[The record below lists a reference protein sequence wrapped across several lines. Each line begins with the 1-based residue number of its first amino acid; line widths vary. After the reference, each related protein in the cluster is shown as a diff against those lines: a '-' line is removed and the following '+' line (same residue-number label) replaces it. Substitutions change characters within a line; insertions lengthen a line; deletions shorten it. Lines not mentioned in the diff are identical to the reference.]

1 MERYEELRK
10 GEKGAW
16 LSIGT
21 YITLAIVKLVIG
33 YLFMSQALVADGYNN
48 AADIIVSVAVLI
60 GLRISQK
67 PPDHDHPYG
76 HFRAEHIA
84 ALLAG
89 FIMAVIG
96 LQVLYGAASALF
108 SREVI
113 EAPSLITAYVAAG
126 GAVVMLLVYR
136 YNKRLAEKINS
147 QALAAAAQD
156 NKNDAL
162 VSIGVLIG
170 IIGSHLH
177 LGWLDSLTALLVG
190 LIICYTAWTIFR
202 DATHSLTDGFNEEEL
217 KPFKKTIHEKCDQCC
232 LKTIKARQ
240 VGSSI
245 YADVTIEVNP
255 ELTVQASHDIA
266 DHIEH
271 ILREEHDI
279 VHTTVHIEPR
289 QEKPATKA

>member
-1 MERYEELRK
+1 MERYDELRQ

-21 YITLAIVKLVIG
+21 YITLAIVKLIIG
-33 YLFMSQALVADGYNN
+33 YMFMSQALVADGYNN

-84 ALLAG
+84 ALIAA

-96 LQVLYGAASALF
+96 LQVLYGAGTSLF
-108 SREVI
+108 NREII

-126 GAVVMLLVYR
+126 GAIVMLLVYR
-136 YNKRLAEKINS
+136 YNKRLAKKINS

-162 VSIGVLIG
+162 VSIGVLVG

-202 DATHSLTDGFNEEEL
+202 DATHSLTDGFDEEALEPFKQTIRQQADCCEL
-217 KPFKKTIHEKCDQCC
+217 KV
-232 LKTIKARQ
+232 IKARQ
-240 VGSSI
+240 VGSTI
-245 YADVTIEVNP
+245 YADVTIEVEP
-255 ELTVQASHDIA
+255 TLTVQASHDIA
-266 DHIEH
+266 DQIEH
-271 ILREEHDI
+271 DLREKHDI
-279 VHTTVHIEPR
+279 MYTTVHIEPKKV
-289 QEKPATKA
+289 KPDTEA